1 MLNFEYDF
9 YLPQMMMYKVD
20 RASMFNSVEVRS
32 PFVDNKLIEYIFSHS
47 YEYFELFNQ
56 KPLLKEYL
64 SSDFGDAFLNR
75 KKQGFVFDIK
85 NFVYTNDE
93 FFRENIINSNKI
105 PYIKTKKIVNL
116 FKFKTRVN
124 SNRIWKLY
132 VLNYYLDQL

>member
-1 MLNFEYDF
+1 MNFEYDL

-75 KKQGFVFDIK
+75 KNRVLCLIL
-85 NFVYTNDE
+85 
-93 FFRENIINSNKI
+93 KI
-105 PYIKTKKIVNL
+105 LFIQMMSFLEKI
-116 FKFKTRVN
+116 
-124 SNRIWKLY
+124 
-132 VLNYYLDQL
+132 

>member
-1 MLNFEYDF
+1 M
-9 YLPQMMMYKVD
+9 
-20 RASMFNSVEVRS
+20 
-32 PFVDNKLIEYIFSHS
+32 IEYIFSHS